1 MTGSATGG
9 MLDNIRNRM
18 PPYVNKGNIMK
29 LGIVALVVGVIYM
42 IYKHIKDTVTNRPYL
57 SLIHI

>member
-1 MTGSATGG
+1 MDTMTGSATGG

-29 LGIVALVVGVIYM
+29 
-42 IYKHIKDTVTNRPYL
+42 
-57 SLIHI
+57 